1 MFLKNKKNIFILL
14 FLIILFI
21 LLNEYLKKRSIIEN
35 YVTYFLPFYDNEKS
49 ELDSF
54 YENKDYNRYNIK
66 KQIIYKPIYF
76 GFLKG
81 EQDYTTRSLIMLLLA
96 KSNIYQV
103 SQKRY
108 NQIKD
113 IIQDLNENRIQ
124 LSLLSFPYISYFSF
138 YRGETPYNYNNIKYL
153 LSIYK
158 KYLYPI
164 TKRVHRIENLGN
176 IPYGTKIGVVKD
188 GVTKTGNVISHDILT
203 FMGYREGSDYQYIEY
218 ESDLE
223 LLAGF
228 AMGQFELM
236 MYIGY
241 FPDTNLNKFL
251 EKSVS
256 EEVYILPFTI
266 PRESVFYEKNFQY
279 YQEYIDLNLTSKNYL
294 PKRFNGEEW
303 NQFKPDLKSLCFDEY
318 LITNSK
324 VDDDIIYNIMKTYY
338 ENIDKINE
346 FPEIKNRPLSKVN
359 IERDT
364 NMPILYHPGSQ
375 RFYEEKGFIT
385 NSPNPNCRYMV
396 GVMKCDEKSLKD
408 NNLQFY

>member
-1 MFLKNKKNIFILL
+1 MVLQYKKIIILLILILL
-14 FLIILFI
+14 FIGM
-21 LLNEYLKKRSIIEN
+21 NEYLKKNMIEN

-54 YENKDYNRYNIK
+54 YENQDYNRYNIK

-103 SQKRY
+103 SQIRY
-108 NQIKD
+108 SQIKD
-113 IIQDLNENRIQ
+113 IIQNLNENRIQ
-124 LSLLSFPYISYFSF
+124 LSLLSFPYISYFTF

-153 LSIYK
+153 LSVYK
-158 KYLYPI
+158 KYLYAV
-164 TKRVHRIENLGN
+164 TKRIHKIENLGD

-188 GVTKTGNVISHDILT
+188 GVTKKGNVISHDVLT
-203 FMGYREGSDYQYIEY
+203 FMGYREGSDYQYVEY
-218 ESDLE
+218 NSELE

-228 AMGQFELM
+228 GMGQFELM

-251 EKSVS
+251 ERSVS

-266 PRESVFYEKNFQY
+266 PRESVFYAKNFQY
-279 YQEYIDLNLTSKNYL
+279 YPEYIDLNLTSKNYL

-303 NQFKPDLKSLCFDEY
+303 NQFKPNLKSLCFDEY

-346 FPEIKNRPLSKVN
+346 FPEIKNHPLSKVN

>member
-1 MFLKNKKNIFILL
+1 
-14 FLIILFI
+14 
-21 LLNEYLKKRSIIEN
+21 
-35 YVTYFLPFYDNEKS
+35 
-49 ELDSF
+49 
-54 YENKDYNRYNIK
+54 
-66 KQIIYKPIYF
+66 
-76 GFLKG
+76 
-81 EQDYTTRSLIMLLLA
+81 
-96 KSNIYQV
+96 
-103 SQKRY
+103 
-108 NQIKD
+108 
-113 IIQDLNENRIQ
+113 
-124 LSLLSFPYISYFSF
+124 
-138 YRGETPYNYNNIKYL
+138 
-153 LSIYK
+153 
-158 KYLYPI
+158 
-164 TKRVHRIENLGN
+164 
-176 IPYGTKIGVVKD
+176 
-188 GVTKTGNVISHDILT
+188 
-203 FMGYREGSDYQYIEY
+203 MGYREGSDYQYIEY

-279 YQEYIDLNLTSKNYL
+279 YPEYIDLNLTSKNYL

>member
-1 MFLKNKKNIFILL
+1 MIDFKNKKCIIIFLSVI
-14 FLIILFI
+14 FLFI
-21 LLNEYLKKRSIIEN
+21 LLNRFCKREKKVIEN
-35 YVTYFLPFYDNEKS
+35 YVTYFLPFYNNEKS

-54 YENKDYNRYNIK
+54 YENEDYNRYNIK

-76 GFLKG
+76 GFLG
-81 EQDYTTRSLIMLLLA
+81 NEQDYTTRSLIMLLLA

-103 SQKRY
+103 SKKPYSKIQ
-108 NQIKD
+108 D
-113 IIQDLNENRIQ
+113 IIQDLNQNRIQ
-124 LSLLSFPYISYFSF
+124 LSLLSFPYISYFTF

-158 KYLYPI
+158 KYLYCV

-176 IPYGTKIGVVKD
+176 IPFGTKIGVVKD
-188 GVTKTGNVISHDILT
+188 GVTKTGNVISNDVLN
-203 FMGYREGSDYQYIEY
+203 FLGYREKTDYTYIEY
-218 ESDLE
+218 KNDIE
-223 LLAGF
+223 LLNGF
-228 AMGQFELM
+228 INNEFELM

-241 FPDTNLNKFL
+241 FPDTNLNQFL
-251 EKSVS
+251 TRSVAQ
-256 EEVYILPFTI
+256 EVYILPFTI

-279 YQEYIDLNLTSKNYL
+279 YPEYIDLNLTSKNYL
-294 PKRFNGEEW
+294 PKKFNGEEW
-303 NQFKPDLKSLCFDEY
+303 NQYKPNLKSLCFDEY
-318 LITNSK
+318 LITNSQ

-338 ENIDKINE
+338 DNIDKINE

-385 NSPNPNCRYMV
+385 NNPNPNCRYMV

-408 NNLQFY
+408 NGFM

>member
-1 MFLKNKKNIFILL
+1 MVLQYKKIIILLILILL
-14 FLIILFI
+14 FIGM
-21 LLNEYLKKRSIIEN
+21 NEYLKKNMIEN
-35 YVTYFLPFYDNEKS
+35 YVTYFLPFYNNEKS

-54 YENKDYNRYNIK
+54 YENQDYNRYNIK

-103 SQKRY
+103 SQIRY
-108 NQIKD
+108 SQIKD
-113 IIQDLNENRIQ
+113 IIQNLNENRIQ
-124 LSLLSFPYISYFSF
+124 LSLLSFPYISYFTF

-153 LSIYK
+153 LSVYK
-158 KYLYPI
+158 KYLYAV
-164 TKRVHRIENLGN
+164 TKRIHKIENLGD

-188 GVTKTGNVISHDILT
+188 GVTKKGNVISHDVLT
-203 FMGYREGSDYQYIEY
+203 FMGYREGSDYQYVEY
-218 ESDLE
+218 NSELE

-228 AMGQFELM
+228 GMGQFELM

-251 EKSVS
+251 ERSVS

-266 PRESVFYEKNFQY
+266 PRESVFYAKNFQY
-279 YQEYIDLNLTSKNYL
+279 YPEYIDLNLTSKNYL

-303 NQFKPDLKSLCFDEY
+303 NQFKPNLKSLCFDEY

-346 FPEIKNRPLSKVN
+346 FPEIKNHPLSKVN

>member
-1 MFLKNKKNIFILL
+1 MVFQYKKIIILCILILIFIG
-14 FLIILFI
+14 I
-21 LLNEYLKKRSIIEN
+21 NEYLKKNMIEN
-35 YVTYFLPFYDNEKS
+35 YVTYFLPFYNNEKS

-54 YENKDYNRYNIK
+54 YENQDYNRYNIK

-103 SQKRY
+103 SQIRY
-108 NQIKD
+108 SQIKD
-113 IIQDLNENRIQ
+113 IIQNLNENRIQ
-124 LSLLSFPYISYFSF
+124 LSLLSFPYISYFTF

-153 LSIYK
+153 LSVYK
-158 KYLYPI
+158 KYLYAV
-164 TKRVHRIENLGN
+164 TKRIHKIENLGD

-188 GVTKTGNVISHDILT
+188 GVTKKGNVISHDVLT
-203 FMGYREGSDYQYIEY
+203 FMGYREGSDYQYVEY
-218 ESDLE
+218 NSELE

-228 AMGQFELM
+228 GMGQFELM

-251 EKSVS
+251 ERSVS

-279 YQEYIDLNLTSKNYL
+279 YPEYIDLNLTSKNYL
-294 PKRFNGEEW
+294 PKKFNGEEW
-303 NQFKPDLKSLCFDEY
+303 NQFKPNLKSLCFDEY

-346 FPEIKNRPLSKVN
+346 FPEIKNHPLSKVN

>member
-1 MFLKNKKNIFILL
+1 MVLQYKKIIILLILILL
-14 FLIILFI
+14 FIGM
-21 LLNEYLKKRSIIEN
+21 NEYLKKNMIEN

-54 YENKDYNRYNIK
+54 YENQDYNRYNIK

-103 SQKRY
+103 SQIRY
-108 NQIKD
+108 SQIKD
-113 IIQDLNENRIQ
+113 IIQNLNENRIQ
-124 LSLLSFPYISYFSF
+124 LSLLSFPYISYFTF

-153 LSIYK
+153 LSVYK
-158 KYLYPI
+158 KYLYPV
-164 TKRVHRIENLGN
+164 TKRIHKIENLGD

-188 GVTKTGNVISHDILT
+188 GVTKKGNVISHDVLT
-203 FMGYREGSDYQYIEY
+203 FMGYREGSDYQYVEY
-218 ESDLE
+218 NSELE

-228 AMGQFELM
+228 GMGQFELM

-251 EKSVS
+251 ERSVS

-266 PRESVFYEKNFQY
+266 PRESVFYAKNFQY
-279 YQEYIDLNLTSKNYL
+279 YPEYIDLNLTSKNYL

-303 NQFKPDLKSLCFDEY
+303 NQFKPNLKSLCFDEY

-346 FPEIKNRPLSKVN
+346 FPEIKNHPLSKVN